1 MKEIGLP
8 TTDEAEQLGVQS
20 FSKTS
25 GRSKT
30 SQAAETSWV
39 THHSQQGKQKQLA
52 KST

>member
-8 TTDEAEQLGVQS
+8 ATDEAEQLGVQS
-20 FSKTS
+20 FSKMS

-30 SQAAETSWV
+30 SETSWV